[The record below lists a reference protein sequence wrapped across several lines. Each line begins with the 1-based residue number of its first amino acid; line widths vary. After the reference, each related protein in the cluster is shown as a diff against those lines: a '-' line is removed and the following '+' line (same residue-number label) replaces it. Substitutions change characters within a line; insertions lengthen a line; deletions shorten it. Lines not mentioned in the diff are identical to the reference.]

1 MAVASYSSTA
11 SAVASKEA
19 RLVKNAQ
26 QVHQAG
32 AVAADGECDYTVGCQ
47 TTYMGGNDGCDW

>member
-19 RLVKNAQ
+19 RLVKNAK

-32 AVAADGECDYTVGCQ
+32 AVAAGCDYTFGCDEI
-47 TTYMGGNDGCDW
+47 YMGANDGCDS